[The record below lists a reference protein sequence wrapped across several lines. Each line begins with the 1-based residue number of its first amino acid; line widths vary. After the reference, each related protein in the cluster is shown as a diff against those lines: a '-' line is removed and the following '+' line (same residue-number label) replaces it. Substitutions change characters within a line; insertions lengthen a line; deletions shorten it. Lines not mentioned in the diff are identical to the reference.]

1 MKILKYILRII
12 KWSIFAFIAFVLTI
26 FIYFEFNEIPIYNPK
41 VAYKFILGKTNYTQY
56 ENLAEK
62 LGYLKTDKLLILHA
76 DDLGLSKSVNQAS
89 FKALEEGLVNSGS
102 VMMPCEFIS
111 DVGEFALNNPEI
123 DLGLHL
129 TVTSEWRDYKW
140 DGVSNSNL
148 ISSMI
153 DKKGNLFENKKKFT
167 LNANP
172 KDLKKELQA
181 QIDLAKSIGIK
192 PTHIDSHE
200 GALFFDQNI
209 FKTYLE
215 IGEENQLPVFV
226 PSDVAVHFDKNFP
239 KPENVVIVEN
249 FHMALPSLEFKDW
262 SDYYINIIENLK
274 PGLSEIIVHLGY
286 DDKEMQQ
293 ITVEHPN
300 YGSKWRNLDME
311 VVSSKN
317 FKQAL
322 KDNNIKLV
330 TWREIKDVIY

>member
-1 MKILKYILRII
+1 M
-12 KWSIFAFIAFVLTI
+12 
-26 FIYFEFNEIPIYNPK
+26 NEIPIYNPK

-89 FKALEEGLVNSGS
+89 FKALKEGLVNSGS
-102 VMMPCEFIS
+102 VMMPCDFIS
-111 DVGEFALNNPEI
+111 DVGNFAVNNPEI

-140 DGVSNSNL
+140 DGVAKSNL

-167 LNANP
+167 LNASA

-215 IGEENQLPVFV
+215 VGEENQLPVFV
-226 PSDVAVHFDKNFP
+226 PSDVAVHFDKSFP

-262 SDYYINIIENLK
+262 NNYYINIIENLK
-274 PGLSEIIVHLGY
+274 PGLSEIIVHLG
-286 DDKEMQQ
+286 
-293 ITVEHPN
+293 
-300 YGSKWRNLDME
+300 
-311 VVSSKN
+311 
-317 FKQAL
+317 
-322 KDNNIKLV
+322 
-330 TWREIKDVIY
+330 

>member
-1 MKILKYILRII
+1 MKILKYILKII
-12 KWSIFAFIAFVLTI
+12 KWSIFAFIAFVLTV
-26 FIYFEFNEIPIYNPK
+26 FIYFELNEIPIYNPK
-41 VAYKFILGKTNYTQY
+41 VAYKFILGKTDYTQY
-56 ENLAEK
+56 KNLAEK
-62 LGYLKTDKLLILHA
+62 LGYLSTDKLLILHA
-76 DDLGLSKSVNQAS
+76 DDLGLSKSVNLAS
-89 FKALEEGLVNSGS
+89 FKALKEGLVNSGS
-102 VMMPCEFIS
+102 VMMPCDFIS
-111 DVGEFALNNPEI
+111 DVGEFAINNPEI

-140 DGVSNSNL
+140 DGVANSSF

-167 LNANP
+167 LNAST

-209 FKTYLE
+209 FRTYLE

-226 PSDVAVHFDKNFP
+226 PRDVAVHFDKNFP

-249 FHMALPSLEFKDW
+249 FHMALPSLEYKDW
-262 SDYYINIIENLK
+262 STYYIDIIDNLK

-286 DDKEMQQ
+286 DDMEMQQ
-293 ITVEHPN
+293 ITIDHPN
-300 YGSKWRNLDME
+300 YGSRWRNLDMD

-317 FKQAL
+317 FRQAL

-330 TWREIKDVIY
+330 TWREIQNVIY